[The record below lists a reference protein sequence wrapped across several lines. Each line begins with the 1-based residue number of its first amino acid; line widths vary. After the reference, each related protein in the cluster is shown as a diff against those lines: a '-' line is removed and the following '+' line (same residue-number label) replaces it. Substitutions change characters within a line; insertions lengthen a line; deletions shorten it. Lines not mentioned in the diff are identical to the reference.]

1 MKHKKLNPKRRYSSF
16 FIRTLSLMLTSAA
29 VVSAV
34 ACYGIYQYDI
44 SDMKL
49 GSQSKMDSVLTI
61 LEKYE
66 NGEIPETALSGKL
79 ALAYASE
86 SYLDNGAI
94 LRDKQT
100 GKIYDSRATWWSFV
114 KVRNDDEELMADF
127 RKAAEENSD
136 TFPADC
142 FTPSGDFS
150 NFYCNSDPEM
160 IKPFLQYIRP
170 HHYIQLESDEIYLKN
185 DKIYLGKVDVYSDND
200 ILINSDNAKLIDT
213 VDLSTYIPPDSIRI
227 ERLTEGC
234 NPEDAVGVSSRFF
247 LIAGSKYDSPALAEA
262 YRYLDWSNT
271 SEPYDYD
278 HTYQMQKMPFYITTF
293 HPDYREYPNSQ
304 NVRWELY
311 TVTYYNFFQHHFY
324 HFIGIGGTLFLLILL
339 FSALTAKIQYQKYSK
354 DYDINEYRRN
364 LTGSLAHDL
373 KSPLAVISGYAENL
387 RENVHTE
394 KREAYA
400 DSILENTKYMNRI
413 IEDAL
418 GLAKLEQTADLRR
431 ETVDLVQLANDA
443 VNHYAE
449 QTAAQDI
456 TVQCS
461 GEYKVSGNPQM
472 MQQAV
477 GNLIANAVKYT
488 PVGGSIDISGTGK
501 ALRICNDSNISSA
514 DTEKLSEPFV
524 KGDAARSGRSGSGM
538 GLAIVRQIAAL
549 HKMQLSIST
558 KDGKFIA
565 ELRPSSK
572 KQPKQH
578 S

>member
-16 FIRTLSLMLTSAA
+16 FIRTLALMLTSAA

-44 SDMKL
+44 SDMQL

-100 GKIYDSRATWWSFV
+100 GKIYDTRATWWSFV

-142 FTPSGDFS
+142 FTPSGDFC

-160 IKPFLQYIRP
+160 IKPFLQYKRP
-170 HHYIQLESDEIYLKN
+170 HHNILLESDEIYLKD

-200 ILINSDNAKLIDT
+200 ILINRDNAKLIDT
-213 VDLSTYIPPDSIRI
+213 VDLSKYIPPDSVRI

-234 NPEDAVGVSSRFF
+234 NPEDAVGVSSRLY

-271 SEPYDYD
+271 NEPYDYD

-293 HPDYREYPNSQ
+293 HPDYCDYPNSQ

-354 DYDINEYRRN
+354 DYDINEYRRT
-364 LTGSLAHDL
+364 LTGALAHDL

-394 KREAYA
+394 KREVYA
-400 DSILENTKYMNRI
+400 DSILENTAYMNRL

-418 GLAKLEQTADLRR
+418 GLAKLEQTDDFRR
-431 ETVDLVQLANDA
+431 EQVDLIQLAKEVAAHN
-443 VNHYAE
+443 AE
-449 QTAAQDI
+449 QIASQELTL
-456 TVQCS
+456 QCS
-461 GEYKVSGNPQM
+461 GQCTVSGSPQM
-472 MQQAV
+472 LQQAI
-477 GNLIANAVKYT
+477 GNLITNAIRYT
-488 PVGGSIDISGTGK
+488 PIGGSIDISGTDKG
-501 ALRICNDSNISSA
+501 LRICNDTTLT
-514 DTEKLSEPFV
+514 TENAETLMQPLA
-524 KGDAARSGRSGSGM
+524 KGDTSRSGRSGSGM

-549 HKMQLSIST
+549 HNMKLNVET
-558 KDGKFIA
+558 KNGKFIA
-565 ELRPSSK
+565 ELHTDK
-572 KQPKQH
+572 KRKRK
-578 S
+578 